1 MLKALK
7 FGFFVE
13 NPLFLQPSITSKNM
27 ASMYQQNWK
36 QFFNDHELDD
46 DTQQALNA
54 VIDGMTLEDQIEIQ
68 DLFKKFFDVIL
79 IEKLIK
85 INYIMVLFLIL
96 YIDSVYILFVFNAFR
111 H

>member
-1 MLKALK
+1 MI
-7 FGFFVE
+7 FVE

-27 ASMYQQNWK
+27 ASMYQQRLE

-68 DLFKKFFDVIL
+68 DLFKKIFDVIL

-85 INYIMVLFLIL
+85 ITLHNGFVF
-96 YIDSVYILFVFNAFR
+96 DSVY
-111 H
+111 

>member
-1 MLKALK
+1 
-7 FGFFVE
+7 
-13 NPLFLQPSITSKNM
+13 
-27 ASMYQQNWK
+27 MYQQNWK

-85 INYIMVLFLIL
+85 IKLHNGFVLIL

>member
-1 MLKALK
+1 
-7 FGFFVE
+7 
-13 NPLFLQPSITSKNM
+13 
-27 ASMYQQNWK
+27 MYQQNWK

-79 IEKLIK
+79 IENLLK
-85 INYIMVLFLIL
+85 
-96 YIDSVYILFVFNAFR
+96 
-111 H
+111 